1 MRKKNQNSNPN
12 VSLIATLS
20 ATKTLKSLHNDN
32 TTKKYIYYFFCSKI
46 IKLVIKTSE
55 RKK

>member
-32 TTKKYIYYFFCSKI
+32 TKKNKILFF
-46 IKLVIKTSE
+46 LFQNNKTSNKNE
-55 RKK
+55 